1 MLWHAK
7 TQYFTI
13 WCQIYISWGEIYCN
27 LVKLGGGGNI
37 FEIVRIPST
46 TYLGYTSERVS
57 KDMVQLA
64 HQKWCLSIWWWF
76 CEEKESFVLWRQEFH
91 ILPSRIFR
99 AGAVLCCLPTLS
111 GSGHWPGS
119 SAPDGCWWH
128 ASRLRD
134 LITPANSAPPDTA
147 IGLVLE
153 AAGAEMWNNGRLN
166 IVLLIHNVHISHI
179 HIRRIILNSIG
190 DLRNWETIRRR
201 RRILYNLQSIDI
213 GQQWAQWAL
222 CPRCN
227 NVHPP
232 GVLCLARDTRYI
244 GLSTA
249 LLTSIY
255 YQP

>member
-1 MLWHAK
+1 MVS
-7 TQYFTI
+7 
-13 WCQIYISWGEIYCN
+13 IYLMVVLWGERILCAVMTGVSYPSISHLQSRSCVVLPPN
-27 LVKLGGGGNI
+27 PLLCVVLVVVTG
-37 FEIVRIPST
+37 
-46 TYLGYTSERVS
+46 
-57 KDMVQLA
+57 
-64 HQKWCLSIWWWF
+64 
-76 CEEKESFVLWRQEFH
+76 
-91 ILPSRIFR
+91 
-99 AGAVLCCLPTLS
+99 
-111 GSGHWPGS
+111 PGS